1 MVPLSTRLL
10 FHWSIHLIKCF
21 IFYLK
26 ITVKNLLRHR
36 MEDAGERYISERRE
50 EEKNPSV
57 PFPPEMVSRE
67 QPPVPG

>member
-1 MVPLSTRLL
+1 MFYFLSEN
-10 FHWSIHLIKCF
+10 
-21 IFYLK
+21 
-26 ITVKNLLRHR
+26 NLLRHR

-50 EEKNPSV
+50 EEKIPSV

>member
-1 MVPLSTRLL
+1 LL
-10 FHWSIHLIKCF
+10 LLHKIALKKCF

-26 ITVKNLLRHR
+26 IIVENLLRHR
-36 MEDAGERYISERRE
+36 MEDSGERYISERRE
-50 EEKNPSV
+50 EDKNPSV